1 MYLGLHISFIVY
13 LGFAPRISVLYVKL
27 WYGDHGNTF
36 SSSQRFPHLCLQMNL
51 DNECHVIFD
60 GAKRISTDVENEH
73 CIVWGKA
80 LMGKSIASP
89 LSLLRTATCKSSG
102 EETRKMMPDPDMDME
117 PAWTISPAEF
127 QIYVKCFYLN
137 IIIFLNG
144 VLFPF
149 NFVSIWS

>member
-51 DNECHVIFD
+51 DNECHVILD
-60 GAKRISTDVENEH
+60 GAKQISTDVENEH

-80 LMGKSIASP
+80 LMGKSIAGP
-89 LSLLRTATCKSSG
+89 LSLLRTAACKSSG
-102 EETRKMMPDPDMDME
+102 EETEEDDARSWYGHGTSMNHFSCRIPD
-117 PAWTISPAEF
+117 ICK
-127 QIYVKCFYLN
+127 V
-137 IIIFLNG
+137 FL
-144 VLFPF
+144 FKHH
-149 NFVSIWS
+149 NFFLMVYFSLSIL